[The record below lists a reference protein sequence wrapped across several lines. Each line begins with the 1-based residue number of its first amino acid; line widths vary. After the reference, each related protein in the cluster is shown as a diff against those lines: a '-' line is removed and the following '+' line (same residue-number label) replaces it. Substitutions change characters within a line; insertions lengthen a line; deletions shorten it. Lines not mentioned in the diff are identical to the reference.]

1 MKSEYERFCEL
12 AEKEF
17 LSIEELNSIHLPP
30 YISNEFV
37 ISALIERKAI
47 QQQGNLFKVF
57 SKDEFKKLALFY
69 YKYDFIGEIGVSLKD
84 LIERVLI
91 YNDEFVNKVESLI
104 DKKFTT
110 KLTNSEREKYIK
122 TITHNGTR
130 GYLIQIVAVNFLSKF
145 LKDNCEHFID
155 EALIDKVKSGYYDK
169 WYSLFSLNVG

>member
-17 LSIEELNSIHLPP
+17 LSIEELNSIHFPP

-37 ISALIERKAI
+37 ISALIEHKAI
-47 QQQGNLFKVF
+47 QQQGNLFKVL

-69 YKYDFIGEIGVSLKD
+69 YKYDFANEIGVSLKD

-91 YNDEFVNKVESLI
+91 YNDEFVERVESLI
-104 DKKFTT
+104 DKNFTT
-110 KLTNSEREKYIK
+110 KLSNSEREKHIK

-130 GYLIQIVAVNFLSKF
+130 GYLIQIVAVNFISKF

-169 WYSLFSLNVG
+169 WYSLFSLNIG